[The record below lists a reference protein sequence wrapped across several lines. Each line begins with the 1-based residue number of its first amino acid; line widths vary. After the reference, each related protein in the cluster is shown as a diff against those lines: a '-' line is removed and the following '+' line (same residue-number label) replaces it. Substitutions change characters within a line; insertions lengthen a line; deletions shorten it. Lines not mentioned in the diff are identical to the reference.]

1 MEPHFRKTSKGI
13 PSLSDTPEAR
23 RVKSENRPWS
33 KPLSSEEV
41 LDRAKRT
48 LAQNNGDPNNR
59 KHLLG
64 FFEIQF
70 GIYRGQTFKWVL
82 ENSLGW
88 AAYLVNSM
96 KREIESGKMITEKN
110 KEVLSNKQC
119 FKEYM
124 ELFSS
129 SRMAIDLKA
138 QQSAETNATKQPT
151 SSQLSATGPL
161 LPTASQLSATGPLLP
176 TASQLSATGPLL
188 HTAGQ
193 LSATGPKTVPVSSLR
208 SLLVGRSQDSGT
220 LTRNIKRLI
229 GSSKVTP
236 SLATSRVRQCSVPSS
251 SMTAKTDALAGCS
264 SSMPHSESAP
274 VELDDKTLMEE
285 AAKVEKEHMTG
296 PRVCLPAG
304 WLLSLPEVDQR
315 WISKELFRWS
325 RTNQP
330 ELDIDK
336 VDRMW
341 WYPPRPSLSSSAIPS
356 LEQYFG
362 HPLFLWMPRKL
373 WRVKLVCPHPDCGL
387 AELTSAGIHQKI
399 RQVIGLSS
407 CYYMASEY
415 LACKACKR
423 KVIAWSHPIVSQLD
437 IGHRIRFPCQLT
449 GKLGC
454 DIEVVR
460 LMRRRG
466 LGNSSSHLIRQLEE
480 QHAER
485 WLEQQI
491 QFQTEYKGIVQA
503 VASGLIRPVPL
514 VELPAMP
521 TVPKHRWLMQVYAQD
536 VLCRLDELKAS
547 ITSLYGQ
554 VLKLDSTKKIVRK
567 LAGHARSTAAWATNV
582 GNEFG
587 QVIMSVLTASEGW
600 GLSKMVD
607 GLVNRYKEAGIAPP
621 KILYTD
627 RDCCG
632 NSHLHKIFRAWPNLC
647 IRLDVWHFMR
657 RIATG
662 CNTDSHAL
670 YSGFMAQLSRCIFV
684 WDQSDLQRL
693 TAAKRA
699 ELEARHMHPSDD
711 DVMRNITKMEMQLH
725 CRRAVRPTKEIEIM
739 LEQLLEAYD
748 GSCNSLGVPL
758 INSERMTEIWKAQRH
773 HIPCLQD
780 PPGFQLYIQ
789 TGTVT
794 KGGHVLPTYRCS
806 RGSTSLESFHLH
818 MNRFIP
824 GTLASDTF
832 FQAYLVDGL
841 ARWNEDRF
849 MAAQGVDKP
858 HSYSELIGIEY
869 LYDQN
874 NTVMQDYKLTLAS
887 MEAESSVI
895 SDEEPEV
902 PPSAIEDPTVTSLD
916 TIWPCKDNGSSAPVT
931 CTPQSKASEATAA
944 ALQSPD
950 TTASLGCVF
959 PPPDTTLCISTA
971 SGPAAS
977 KSFAFTST
985 LPIQS
990 RLCVVCLI
998 EMESVGPDNVQGFKE
1013 VQDLADYL
1021 FKMKDHSLALT
1032 NEEASEIIALW
1043 SHLQDYDKK
1052 RTVYPPRYQ
1061 ETLSKGRF
1069 RATKKNVAPGV
1080 ESTRRSFAGGR
1091 SPAQWPNCN
1100 RVCEGLFVRLCSEY
1114 RAARRIKGVRTK
1126 RWTLVIRDYLHI
1138 RQIVLNN
1145 ASVMD
1150 KTTIQ
1155 LPVINTATVASW
1167 YNKRERKQER
1177 SVLEQGIIAP
1187 ATKITSASLPP
1198 AAVTKPVVP
1207 RADNPMC
1214 LYFHQTQ
1221 QPLQTVSLALQC
1233 APLPPRFI
1241 LPAPSLV
1248 PKHQGQVPYTTQ
1260 LYQQKKQK
1268 EEESGKRKRSY
1279 TRKSDTIL
1287 CKYCE
1292 KDRNPATHHQYF
1304 GNWYCEATA
1313 TQSLAEW
1320 RKDMEGRGYGRKKQ
1334 KKEES

>member
-1 MEPHFRKTSKGI
+1 
-13 PSLSDTPEAR
+13 
-23 RVKSENRPWS
+23 
-33 KPLSSEEV
+33 
-41 LDRAKRT
+41 
-48 LAQNNGDPNNR
+48 
-59 KHLLG
+59 
-64 FFEIQF
+64 
-70 GIYRGQTFKWVL
+70 
-82 ENSLGW
+82 
-88 AAYLVNSM
+88 
-96 KREIESGKMITEKN
+96 
-110 KEVLSNKQC
+110 
-119 FKEYM
+119 
-124 ELFSS
+124 
-129 SRMAIDLKA
+129 MAIDLKA

-794 KGGHVLPTYRCS
+794 KG
-806 RGSTSLESFHLH
+806 
-818 MNRFIP
+818 
-824 GTLASDTF
+824 TLASDTF

-858 HSYSELIGIEY
+858 HSYSGLLRHAANQLSQEIYGKNIVDYTVPRKYTGELIGIEY

-985 LPIQS
+985 LPIQRVS
-990 RLCVVCLI
+990 WT
-998 EMESVGPDNVQGFKE
+998 DNVQGFKE

-1080 ESTRRSFAGGR
+1080 E
-1091 SPAQWPNCN
+1091 
-1100 RVCEGLFVRLCSEY
+1100 
-1114 RAARRIKGVRTK
+1114 RALQVVEVQHSG
-1126 RWTLVIRDYLHI
+1126 
-1138 RQIVLNN
+1138 Q
-1145 ASVMD
+1145 
-1150 KTTIQ
+1150 
-1155 LPVINTATVASW
+1155 TATEYVRDFLSGSAVSTEQHDVL
-1167 YNKRERKQER
+1167 RER

-1207 RADNPMC
+1207 RADNPHVFVLPPNTAGMAQ
-1214 LYFHQTQ
+1214 LKKKYNPAPDVRPPFLAALEPTS

-1248 PKHQGQVPYTTQ
+1248 PQAPVRLQPAPATRLFQTVPTYHHSVPQVNHPVPQIIQFPSPTIRQAPQFILPSPQTLSSLAPASRGQVPYTTQ